1 MVLALVESI
10 RVCVPAAFLY
20 SPPTPLR
27 ATTPLCTGFRRPLPR
42 LFKGYHQKFGYQD
55 QALAGGYASPDSKT
69 LGGIP
74 SAAGE
79 EAGSK
84 RIEEMLKLLKFHRIE
99 QLNGGY
105 KPIEAGYDE
114 EAADLEYQLVEEEI
128 QDTYREIFALD
139 TIEKQNRALDT
150 WYSYLRRTCTSV
162 KPCIECLRMRRH

>member
-1 MVLALVESI
+1 
-10 RVCVPAAFLY
+10 
-20 SPPTPLR
+20 
-27 ATTPLCTGFRRPLPR
+27 
-42 LFKGYHQKFGYQD
+42 
-55 QALAGGYASPDSKT
+55 

-74 SAAGE
+74 SGAGE